1 MVFVIG
7 NKCDLEDRRV
17 ISIET
22 LEGVI
27 LRRFYNRYFLCILT
41 LCFICLTN
49 FYLTI
54 GFESTA

>member
-27 LRRFYNRYFLCILT
+27 LRRLYNIYFLCILT
-41 LCFICLTN
+41 LCFMCLTT
-49 FYLTI
+49 FYL

>member
-27 LRRFYNRYFLCILT
+27 LRRFYNRYFLCILK
-41 LCFICLTN
+41 LCFMCLTT
-49 FYLTI
+49 FYL